1 MPERD
6 PAAPARRLLPVTDV
20 SEPIVCTIGDDEVED
35 RVAVIERLR
44 AAATSVERTG
54 TGLLLRFPGE
64 HAGVAADVR
73 RFVVDEQRCC
83 RFWTFAVAEVAG
95 ELVLHWDGPP
105 AAGEL
110 LDRLDA
116 LLRSD
121 EPVEL
126 LRGAL

>member
-1 MPERD
+1 MPDREA
-6 PAAPARRLLPVTDV
+6 AAPARRLLPVTDV
-20 SEPIVCTIGDDEVED
+20 SEPIVCTIGEDEVDD

-44 AAATSVERTG
+44 AAAGSVERTG
-54 TGLLLRFPGE
+54 TGLVLRFAAGD
-64 HAGVAADVR
+64 AGVAADVR

-83 RFWTFAVAEVAG
+83 RFWTFAVAEADG
-95 ELVLHWDGPP
+95 ALVLHWDGPP

>member
-1 MPERD
+1 MPDREA
-6 PAAPARRLLPVTDV
+6 AAPALQLLPVTDV

-54 TGLLLRFPGE
+54 TGLVLRFPRD
-64 HAGVAADVR
+64 AGVEADVR

-83 RFWTFAVAEVAG
+83 RFWTFAVVQGAG
-95 ELVLHWDGPP
+95 ELVLHWGGPP
-105 AAGEL
+105 AAREL

>member
-1 MPERD
+1 
-6 PAAPARRLLPVTDV
+6 LLPVTDV

-54 TGLLLRFPGE
+54 TGLLLRFPGD

-83 RFWTFAVAEVAG
+83 RFWTFAVAEAAG
-95 ELVLHWDGPP
+95 ELALHWDGPP
-105 AAGEL
+105 AAGDL